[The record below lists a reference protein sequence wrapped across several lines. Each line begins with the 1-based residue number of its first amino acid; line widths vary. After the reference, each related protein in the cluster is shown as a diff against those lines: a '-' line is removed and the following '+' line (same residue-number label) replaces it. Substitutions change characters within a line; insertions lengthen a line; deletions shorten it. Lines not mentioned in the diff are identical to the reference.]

1 MSIPPKPPA
10 QLAWTMWGLGAV
22 LFLIGFFQ
30 RVAPA
35 VMTSQLMN
43 AFGLSAAALGNLSAF
58 YFYSYVAMQ
67 IPTGILADTRG
78 PRRLMVVG
86 AFVTVIGTLL
96 FALAPTFFWAG
107 LGRFLIGGAVAV
119 AYVGMLKLAVH
130 WLPPHQ
136 FALSSGLALLVG
148 VLGAVFAGVPL
159 QLLVEAFDWR
169 SVMLASA
176 ILPLVA
182 GIAIGLFVRDD
193 PQEKGYAS
201 YAPLPAAPSPKASP
215 SPPSKGAIAGIR
227 EVLHYKNSRLLT
239 LIPGGMSGSV
249 LTFSGLWGVP
259 FLVTHYDLP
268 ATQAAA
274 LSSILLAAWAI
285 GGPVLGSLSDRI
297 GRRKPLYIAGVIGA
311 LVAWSVIIFVPK
323 LPIPLLVL
331 LLIIAGF
338 ASGCMIIGYAF
349 VKESVPTHLAG
360 TVSGLYNM
368 GVLLGPMIL
377 QPAVGWMLDFNWQG
391 HIENDVRIYDLSAF
405 QSGFALMLAWV
416 GLAFI
421 LILFTQET
429 YCRQLTQK

>member
-1 MSIPPKPPA
+1 
-10 QLAWTMWGLGAV
+10 
-22 LFLIGFFQ
+22 
-30 RVAPA
+30 
-35 VMTSQLMN
+35 
-43 AFGLSAAALGNLSAF
+43 
-58 YFYSYVAMQ
+58 
-67 IPTGILADTRG
+67 
-78 PRRLMVVG
+78 
-86 AFVTVIGTLL
+86 
-96 FALAPTFFWAG
+96 
-107 LGRFLIGGAVAV
+107 
-119 AYVGMLKLAVH
+119 
-130 WLPPHQ
+130 
-136 FALSSGLALLVG
+136 
-148 VLGAVFAGVPL
+148 
-159 QLLVEAFDWR
+159 
-169 SVMLASA
+169 
-176 ILPLVA
+176 
-182 GIAIGLFVRDD
+182 
-193 PQEKGYAS
+193 
-201 YAPLPAAPSPKASP
+201 
-215 SPPSKGAIAGIR
+215 
-227 EVLHYKNSRLLT
+227 
-239 LIPGGMSGSV
+239 MSGSV

-391 HIENDVRIYDLSAF
+391 HMLALAREKSPL
-405 QSGFALMLAWV
+405 ALMLAWV